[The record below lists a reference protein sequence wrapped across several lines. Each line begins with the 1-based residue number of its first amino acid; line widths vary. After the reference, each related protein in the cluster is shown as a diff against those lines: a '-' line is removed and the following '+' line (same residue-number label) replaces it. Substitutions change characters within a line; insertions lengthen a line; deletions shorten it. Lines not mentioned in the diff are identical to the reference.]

1 MERGRIQ
8 PTASPNP
15 RARAVPR
22 GSVPAWWPEPGPAGV
37 AEPRVLGAPPP
48 QRAVPPPGS
57 RSIPAPHGA
66 APGAASPEPK
76 RLRWRRRR
84 AAGLGRP
91 WGCPQGCP
99 RGRDERRMA
108 GGELPGRYVA
118 DEGSGRLF
126 RRGRL
131 LGEGAFGR
139 CYRLTEVASGRVYA
153 AKVIPRARLAALGI
167 AERVERERE
176 LQGRLCHRHVVRLH
190 GHFADRG
197 HLYLLLEL
205 CGRGSLADILR
216 ARGTLTEPE
225 ARYYLRQGIA
235 GLRYLHGQGVVHRD
249 LKPSNVL
256 VTERMQVK
264 IGDLGL
270 ARQET
275 AGGRRWGYAVLT
287 GSPPFPFGAAGRQE
301 LYGRIRAAQYP
312 LPARLSPQA
321 RALLGRLLV
330 PEPAARASLGE
341 VLDHG
346 FFTQGFTPDSLPPHA
361 CRAVPVFCLLRG
373 AAAALARRWEQ
384 LGRSPPAP
392 KEQLPG
398 PGLSPAAIRSGK
410 PLLVLGTV

>member
-1 MERGRIQ
+1 
-8 PTASPNP
+8 
-15 RARAVPR
+15 
-22 GSVPAWWPEPGPAGV
+22 
-37 AEPRVLGAPPP
+37 
-48 QRAVPPPGS
+48 
-57 RSIPAPHGA
+57 
-66 APGAASPEPK
+66 
-76 RLRWRRRR
+76 
-84 AAGLGRP
+84 
-91 WGCPQGCP
+91 
-99 RGRDERRMA
+99 MA

-167 AERVERERE
+167 AER
-176 LQGRLCHRHVVRLH
+176 
-190 GHFADRG
+190 
-197 HLYLLLEL
+197 
-205 CGRGSLADILR
+205 SLADILR

-275 AGGRRWGYAVLT
+275 AGGRRWGALCGTPSYMAPEVVDRKGHGVPSDVWALGCVMYAVLT